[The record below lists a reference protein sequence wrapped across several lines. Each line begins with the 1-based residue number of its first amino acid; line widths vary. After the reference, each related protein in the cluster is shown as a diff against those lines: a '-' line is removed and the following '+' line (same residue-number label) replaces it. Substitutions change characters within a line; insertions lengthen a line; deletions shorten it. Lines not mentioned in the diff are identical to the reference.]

1 VAQTTF
7 AAVTV
12 EQSDLPTK
20 PPSEAQGSQWARLQ
34 VPPVNSARQ
43 RAESDPRAKHITWP
57 EIPVGVQVG
66 SVVGTPPKLRKPC
79 HEVPLKRLASTG
91 CVLLVVLREFTAQ
104 TTPPAP
110 SPAQPG
116 AEMVVAAR
124 LPNAL
129 HAVPLKALQVSPPV
143 KLRATQ
149 TSFPALKEAQLG
161 AEVSWPP
168 TEAGVLQVVPLKTVT
183 MSELVALRAAQ
194 KTLLLPSL
202 VQLGAE

>member
-1 VAQTTF
+1 
-7 AAVTV
+7 
-12 EQSDLPTK
+12 
-20 PPSEAQGSQWARLQ
+20 
-34 VPPVNSARQ
+34 
-43 RAESDPRAKHITWP
+43 
-57 EIPVGVQVG
+57 
-66 SVVGTPPKLRKPC
+66 
-79 HEVPLKRLASTG
+79 
-91 CVLLVVLREFTAQ
+91 
-104 TTPPAP
+104 
-110 SPAQPG
+110 
-116 AEMVVAAR
+116 MVVAAR